1 MAASNMDVSQGSRCW
16 EYNLRLVQPSSPT
29 CLESPKIKKSPFD
42 LDFLRNC
49 IRLRDTAVS
58 CTRRH
63 LRYVPRGIPA
73 TTTRLNLTDNLFQ
86 SSVTLLHSGL
96 LNHVNFP
103 PTGPKTFPQLYKLEI
118 LDLSKNLITSIQ
130 PGSFRNTYNLTKLYL
145 NHNNISVISKGAFDG
160 LVRLEYLELAFT
172 RLSNL
177 DRVEFL
183 TPNLKS
189 LNFTSF
195 AGNGVTRCKLGNE
208 FRHLKQL
215 AHLDLAYNNIAELE
229 HDCFAAL
236 NDSRVQALDLSF
248 NKIQAIRH
256 PVFWP
261 FRNLAYLFLDGNRL
275 DMKTLNTTFDNLKSI
290 ETTSLHL
297 SLSNSTFLTGV
308 KTPSNTTF
316 ARLAN
321 LSITQ
326 LDLSHVGLQL
336 LPESGLFSFFP
347 RLESLIL
354 VGNNITA
361 LPPKAFSGLGRLK
374 TLDMSKNDHFENVP
388 NGSFVSLDN
397 LTSLS
402 LTLAKGR
409 SEIHGSVFL
418 NLPNLRFLTISGPET
433 KHAVGRFTKFSLRG
447 LKRLESLTVDW
458 NDLPEVPTTALQPV
472 KATLR
477 KLGFPRGHISEL
489 ETQTFLGF
497 SRLESLDF
505 WFNKISA
512 LPENAFEGLEN
523 LVSLNLT
530 HNFIQ
535 EIHKTAFSGLSRLK
549 VLYLKNNNLCFKAD
563 QSIPPPFTELSSLV
577 VLSLEDQT
585 LDCKNPG
592 GIQSFPPDFFVGLVS
607 LKRLYLSRNNLNLML
622 DQEETSRPFANL
634 TSLEVLDLSQ
644 NNFDTLTALPFENLH
659 NLTRLDLSFNRIPSI
674 PNRLFKYLPKL
685 RTLKLHSNRQLGKLP
700 RNVFGFLQNLE
711 KLNLEDNPLQCT
723 CEEEWF
729 YDWVVSN
736 RTKTLFYNLSNYGCV
751 APERLVHK
759 TILDF
764 DPEAQGCHDK
774 TGIRVAIS
782 FAVLLVVFLLGVF
795 VGYKNRWYIK
805 YGCFVIKARFHGYQ
819 ALRDSN
825 TQKKFDAFVS
835 YNHHDRAWVMDELV
849 PHLEEEEGS
858 EFRLCL
864 DYRDFVGG
872 APITDNI
879 VNAIYD
885 SRKTICLVTE
895 EFLKSEWCEMEV
907 QMATYRLFDEQ
918 VDVLILVFLEDIPDR
933 ALHRYHRLRRL
944 MCKRTYLEWPKDPQ
958 GKALFWQRLKDA
970 LKTGDRPP
978 IENII

>member
-1 MAASNMDVSQGSRCW
+1 MAAFPTTLSILCLISALCIAEFGASLSDGSAKPAVTTKLLNLKNPNGFSQ
-16 EYNLRLVQPSSPT
+16 
-29 CLESPKIKKSPFD
+29 SPKIKKSPFD

-49 IRLRDTAVS
+49 IRQGDTAVS

-86 SSVTLLHSGL
+86 VL
-96 LNHVNFP
+96 
-103 PTGPKTFPQLYKLEI
+103 GPKTFPQLYKLEI
-118 LDLSKNLITSIQ
+118 LDLSKNLISSIQ
-130 PGSFRNTYNLTKLYL
+130 SGSFRNTYNLTKLYL
-145 NHNNISVISKGAFDG
+145 NHNNISAILKGAFDG

-177 DRVEFL
+177 NSVEFL

-215 AHLDLAYNNIAELE
+215 AHLDLAYNNIADLE

-236 NDSRVQALDLSF
+236 DESRVQALDLSF

-326 LDLSHVGLQL
+326 LDLSHVGLQF

-361 LPPKAFSGLGRLK
+361 LPPKAFSGLG
-374 TLDMSKNDHFENVP
+374 
-388 NGSFVSLDN
+388 
-397 LTSLS
+397 
-402 LTLAKGR
+402 
-409 SEIHGSVFL
+409 
-418 NLPNLRFLTISGPET
+418 
-433 KHAVGRFTKFSLRG
+433 
-447 LKRLESLTVDW
+447 
-458 NDLPEVPTTALQPV
+458 
-472 KATLR
+472 
-477 KLGFPRGHISEL
+477 
-489 ETQTFLGF
+489 
-497 SRLESLDF
+497 
-505 WFNKISA
+505 
-512 LPENAFEGLEN
+512 
-523 LVSLNLT
+523 
-530 HNFIQ
+530 
-535 EIHKTAFSGLSRLK
+535 
-549 VLYLKNNNLCFKAD
+549 
-563 QSIPPPFTELSSLV
+563 
-577 VLSLEDQT
+577 
-585 LDCKNPG
+585 
-592 GIQSFPPDFFVGLVS
+592 LVS
-607 LKRLYLSRNNLNLML
+607 LKRLYLGRNNLNAML
-622 DQEETSRPFANL
+622 DQVETSRPFTNL
-634 TSLEVLDLSQ
+634 TSLDVLDLSQ
-644 NNFDTLTALPFENLH
+644 NNFESLTALPFENLH
-659 NLTRLDLSFNRIPSI
+659 NLTRLDLSFNRIPRI

-685 RTLKLHSNRQLGKLP
+685 RALELNSNRQLGKLP
-700 RNVFGFLQNLE
+700 KAGFGFLQNLDN
-711 KLNLEDNPLQCT
+711 LNLEDNPLQCT